1 MPKEM
6 SKEMSKEDNKKKVDK
21 KKDDKDNSDVK
32 AVLPKDN
39 YSELRTNQ
47 TQRPLEMMT
56 SNLTLKQKKEGAG
69 GAFAA
74 YNLCPEIL
82 KAIKTKGYNMPTPI

>member
-1 MPKEM
+1 
-6 SKEMSKEDNKKKVDK
+6 
-21 KKDDKDNSDVK
+21 
-32 AVLPKDN
+32 
-39 YSELRTNQ
+39 
-47 TQRPLEMMT
+47 MMT

-82 KAIKTKGYNMPTPI
+82 KAIKTKGYNMPTPIQRKAIPALL